1 MSTASGTVAPG
12 VPVIPSLAQRDR
24 DHRFFT
30 GMAAVVVLIALIG
43 FGPTYY
49 FRGFTGVEPL
59 STLVHLHGAAAT
71 AWLLLLFGQTSLV
84 AVGRTDLHR
93 RLGIAGVSVA
103 VLFTAIGYVTA
114 IEGARR
120 GVAPPGSGLTSL
132 QFLVVPLFT
141 LLSFVLLA
149 GLGIASR
156 RRRETHRRLMLLA
169 TIAMLVPAFARM
181 RWIGS
186 GGPPVAISGTT
197 LLVIACMVWDRRA
210 HGRIH
215 PAFLWG
221 GGLLILSLPLRFA
234 LTRLDVWETAA
245 RWLTR

>member
-1 MSTASGTVAPG
+1 
-12 VPVIPSLAQRDR
+12 
-24 DHRFFT
+24 
-30 GMAAVVVLIALIG
+30 VVR
-43 FGPTYY
+43 P
-49 FRGFTGVEPL
+49 
-59 STLVHLHGAAAT
+59 
-71 AWLLLLFGQTSLV
+71 
-84 AVGRTDLHR
+84 D
-93 RLGIAGVSVA
+93 
-103 VLFTAIGYVTA
+103 
-114 IEGARR
+114 
-120 GVAPPGSGLTSL
+120 GLTSL

-141 LLSFVLLA
+141 LATFVVLA

-186 GGPPVAISGTT
+186 GGPPVAITGTT
-197 LLVIACMVWDRRA
+197 LLVIGCMVWDRRA

-234 LTRLDVWETAA
+234 LARLDAWEPVA

>member
-1 MSTASGTVAPG
+1 MSTAPGTTARPI
-12 VPVIPSLAQRDR
+12 PVIPSLTERER

-30 GMAAVVVLIALIG
+30 GMAATMVLIALIG
-43 FGPTYY
+43 FGPSYY
-49 FRGFTGVEPL
+49 FRGFTGAEPL
-59 STLVHLHGAAAT
+59 TTLVHLHGAAAT
-71 AWLLLLFGQTSLV
+71 SWLLLFLAQTSLV

-93 RLGIAGVSVA
+93 RLGIGGAAVAG
-103 VLFTAIGYVTA
+103 LFAAIGYVTA

-120 GVAPPGSGLTSL
+120 GVVPPGAPLTSL
-132 QFLVVPLFT
+132 QFLAVPLAT
-141 LLSFVLLA
+141 LLSFVVLA

-169 TIAMLVPAFARM
+169 TVAMLVPAFARM
-181 RWIGS
+181 RWLGS
-186 GGPPVAISGTT
+186 GGPPVAIGGTT
-197 LLVIACMVWDRRA
+197 LLVIVCMAWDRKM

-234 LTRLDVWETAA
+234 LSRLDVWESAA